1 MQSDIHVQTEERWLV
16 PWTTGATLIRPSRVF
31 LTLEW
36 EVEKCGEAPAT
47 QTIPQYT
54 HYADST
60 Y

>member
-1 MQSDIHVQTEERWLV
+1 
-16 PWTTGATLIRPSRVF
+16 
-31 LTLEW
+31 LEW

-60 Y
+60 YWPTCTCTCTCSLGAIGQSI